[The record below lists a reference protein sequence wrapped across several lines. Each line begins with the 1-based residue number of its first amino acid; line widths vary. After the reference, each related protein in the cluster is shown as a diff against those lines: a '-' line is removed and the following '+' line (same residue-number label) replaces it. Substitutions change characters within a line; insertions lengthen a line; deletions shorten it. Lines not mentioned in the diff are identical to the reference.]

1 LPACARGLVMP
12 AQPPPSSR
20 PPGRGPHLRPLT
32 SARNP
37 QLKLLRLLANKRTRR
52 EQRLMVAEGEDLVFA
67 GLAHGVRP
75 QVLFVDAERADEVRP
90 LLDRLG
96 DVSEA
101 YSVPRDLLASASQL
115 AAPPRVM
122 AILPQPG
129 PYSFRDVAFPPTLG
143 VWLAGVADPG
153 NVGTLVRS
161 AAALGADWVALGPGS
176 ADPYHPRAVRAA
188 MGATFSIPLLE
199 GVRGEDLASRVGF
212 RVIAAVVDAGVPP
225 WATDLRGPIV
235 IALGGEREGLGP
247 GLEQLGSACVIERV
261 TIPQT
266 DGAESLNVSAA
277 GAVLFAEALR
287 QRSLGQIDP
296 AGPVA

>member
-1 LPACARGLVMP
+1 
-12 AQPPPSSR
+12 
-20 PPGRGPHLRPLT
+20 
-32 SARNP
+32 
-37 QLKLLRLLANKRTRR
+37 
-52 EQRLMVAEGEDLVFA
+52 MVAEGEDLVVA
-67 GLAHGVRP
+67 GLDHGVRP
-75 QVLFVDAERADEVRP
+75 QVLFVDAERVDDVRA
-90 LLDRLG
+90 LLERLG
-96 DVSEA
+96 DLSEA
-101 YSVPRDLLASASQL
+101 YSVPRDLLSAASQL

-129 PYSFRDVAFPPTLG
+129 PHSFSDVAFPPTLG

-176 ADPYHPRAVRAA
+176 ADPFHPRAVRAA

-199 GVRGEDLASRVGF
+199 GVRGEDLASREGF
-212 RVIAAVVDAGVPP
+212 RVIAAVVGDGVAP
-225 WATDLRGPIV
+225 WQTDLRGPLV

-247 GLEQLGSACVIERV
+247 ALEQLGDSCVIERV

-287 QRSLGQIDP
+287 QRSVGQI
-296 AGPVA
+296 ASVGPVA